1 MLSLEL
7 DGQMVIRDND
17 QQIQV
22 KPNHIKMN
30 DEIVHLFVSL
40 VLINWYFVCF

>member
-1 MLSLEL
+1 
-7 DGQMVIRDND
+7 MVIRDND

-30 DEIVHLFVSL
+30 DEIVHLFVIL
-40 VLINWYFVCF
+40 VLINWFFVLV